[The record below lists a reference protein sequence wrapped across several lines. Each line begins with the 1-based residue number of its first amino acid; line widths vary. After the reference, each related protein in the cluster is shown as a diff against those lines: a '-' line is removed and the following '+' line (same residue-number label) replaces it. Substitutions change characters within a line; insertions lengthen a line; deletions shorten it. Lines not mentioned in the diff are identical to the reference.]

1 MFEGINTSLKSF
13 YNALKGFVKVII
25 ITLKQVYAKI
35 IFKEV
40 FMPANFQNQS
50 FMHALIHF
58 VHKFS
63 HFKIKYIIL
72 FIKKILYIF
81 FNTFTFYKYQR

>member
-1 MFEGINTSLKSF
+1 MLVRKKIIFAYTCFN
-13 YNALKGFVKVII
+13 VIM
-25 ITLKQVYAKI
+25 ITLTNPFNTLQK